1 MEIINFSHERNQPPT
16 DWRAHYHYAVYE
28 HRLIYD
34 ATRAYTRAFIVL
46 KNQYDVIVHFTGLHK
61 YVDAYTKGICVP
73 MTSDGKAKMHYVCA
87 MLNYVLIDNHDKLHV
102 EHIFNIDKKMLEA
115 FFQDFALAK
124 RRDGGVKGH
133 QAIEKCVFAVT
144 AFFRKLCRNYE
155 GYMKISSKDLY
166 NEKIVFSKRG
176 KAKKKL
182 TPNFTVRTTPTIK
195 TTLRDIPTKVFQV
208 IVNQAFSH
216 APEIVFA
223 ICLQAFAGLR
233 PGEICNVRQESSPLG
248 PGITITIV
256 SGVVKRVEIDL
267 TARYS
272 LRSDGVRCGG
282 IKRIRHQQ
290 VYHAFIPAFCKAY
303 EHHKNLLSD
312 NYETDYAP
320 MFVGKQG
327 KAMTYPNYRNKFQAL
342 ITKHVRPEL
351 LKSDDPECRLYGQLL
366 YENKLSPHAMRHW
379 FSVQLALM
387 GEDIAGMQ
395 FWRGDTSPE
404 SAFVYLQNKGDLIKE
419 LSAAN
424 EMLADFLSS
433 EGGRLHEK
441 Q

>member
-1 MEIINFSHERNQPPT
+1 MAIIKFSHEINRQPAG
-16 DWRAHYHYAVYE
+16 WRAQYHYAVYE

-34 ATRAYTRAFIVL
+34 AARAYTRAFIVV
-46 KNQYDVIVHFTGLHK
+46 KNQYDVIAHFTGLHK
-61 YVDAYTKGICVP
+61 YVDAYAKGICVP
-73 MTSDGKAKMHYVCA
+73 MTSDGKTKMHYVCA
-87 MLNYVLIDNHDKLHV
+87 MLNYILIENYEKFSIDHV
-102 EHIFNIDKKMLEA
+102 FAIDKKMLEA

-124 RRDGGVKGH
+124 RNGGGIKGR
-133 QAIEKCVFAVT
+133 QAIERCVFAVT
-144 AFFRKLCRNYE
+144 GFFRKLCRSYE

-176 KAKKKL
+176 RAQKKL
-182 TPNFTVRTTPTIK
+182 TPNFMVRTTPTNK

-216 APEIVFA
+216 SPEIVFA

-233 PGEICNVRQESSPLG
+233 PGEVCNVRQEGSPLG
-248 PGITITIV
+248 PGITITSI
-256 SGVVKRVEIDL
+256 SGVTKRVEIDL
-267 TARYS
+267 TARYA

-282 IKRIRHQQ
+282 IKRIRRQQ
-290 VYHAFIPAFCKAY
+290 VYPAFIPAFCKAY
-303 EHHKNLLSD
+303 EHHKNLLRD
-312 NYETDYAP
+312 NYEQNYAP
-320 MFVGKQG
+320 MFVGRQG
-327 KAMTYPNYRNKFQAL
+327 KAMTYHDYRSKFHAL
-342 ITKHVRPEL
+342 ITSHVRTEL
-351 LKSDDPECRLYGQLL
+351 LRSDDPECRLYGQLL
-366 YENKLSPHAMRHW
+366 YETKLSPHALRHW

-424 EMLADFLSS
+424 EMLADFLSG
-433 EGGRLHEK
+433 EGGRLYGK